1 MGDGIDMT
9 GKDFV
14 FMVFSLAIIATAVAI
29 NQIMTMLPW
38 VILAGGISISMVL
51 LTATH
56 CAIRY
61 RKAIKEERFY
71 IIGPPPEQPCLV
83 ETKRR
88 LLK

>member
-1 MGDGIDMT
+1 MT
-9 GKDFV
+9 GRDFL
-14 FMVFSLAIIATAVAI
+14 FMMVCAAIIAVAVAI

-38 VILAGGISISMVL
+38 IILAGGVSASLVL
-51 LTATH
+51 VTVTN

-71 IIGPPPEQPCLV
+71 IISPPVKGPRLIQAA
-83 ETKRR
+83 KRK